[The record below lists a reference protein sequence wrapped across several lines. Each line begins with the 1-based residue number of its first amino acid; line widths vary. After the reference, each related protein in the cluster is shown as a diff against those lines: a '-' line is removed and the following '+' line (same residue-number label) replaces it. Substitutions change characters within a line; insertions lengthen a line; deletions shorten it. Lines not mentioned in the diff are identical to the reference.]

1 MAKET
6 LTIIKADV
14 KNEVTKT
21 VKPKFVKLG
30 NMSFTAT
37 VEVDKD
43 MAKELDTDARF
54 VAKLYDDATAE
65 YKKLLSECC
74 LRVDAA
80 DKLGSVLPLTDKE
93 VKELDS
99 DLAKI
104 FAKYEKS
111 IEQVA
116 MKHFAK
122 WKSANKARNKYRFKV
137 ISGIVLG
144 TAAVVVS
151 TVSLATGVVTGGVSI
166 AASIY
171 GIAQS
176 ILTVARAVQKVT
188 SDLVK
193 VHGELDKALK
203 ELVASYEHASK
214 AKVAAKEIGKE
225 FLSDFLMIET
235 AGFNRVQKHLS
246 TYRAKLKNIDAEI
259 AGLGK
264 ELNKLLDQQSK
275 LDKDIA
281 KKLEKMAKDR
291 NYKSKKL
298 DGLFAAMETAR
309 KACDKLIKDIEA
321 YHVSIKPAEEFEESA
336 IKSLKAL
343 KAKDPV
349 WAKWIIWIASLGVS
363 TAVTNIANG
372 GENLLK
378 AASEIE
384 SGFNTLVKEFG

>member
-14 KNEVTKT
+14 KTEVTKT

-80 DKLGSVLPLTDKE
+80 DKLGSVLPLTDAE
-93 VKELDS
+93 VKELDG
-99 DLAKI
+99 DLKKI

-122 WKSANKARNKYRFKV
+122 WKSANKERNKYRFKV

-144 TAAVVVS
+144 SAAV
-151 TVSLATGVVTGGVSI
+151 
-166 AASIY
+166 
-171 GIAQS
+171 
-176 ILTVARAVQKVT
+176 
-188 SDLVK
+188 
-193 VHGELDKALK
+193 
-203 ELVASYEHASK
+203 
-214 AKVAAKEIGKE
+214 
-225 FLSDFLMIET
+225 
-235 AGFNRVQKHLS
+235 
-246 TYRAKLKNIDAEI
+246 
-259 AGLGK
+259 
-264 ELNKLLDQQSK
+264 
-275 LDKDIA
+275 
-281 KKLEKMAKDR
+281 
-291 NYKSKKL
+291 
-298 DGLFAAMETAR
+298 ETAR

-321 YHVSIKPAEEFEESA
+321 YHFSIKPAEEFEASV

-343 KAKDPV
+343 KAKDLV
-349 WAKWIIWIASLGVS
+349 WAKWIIWIASLGGS

-384 SGFNTLVKEFG
+384 NGFNALAKEFG